1 MGLTFVETHTPLGYV
16 LYQGNTETIC
26 LFLLKLTTQD
36 IIRSFLDCF
45 LQQYN
50 SEIIKQSVLCSH
62 NKRGR
67 ENSTDVLA
75 LAIV

>member
-1 MGLTFVETHTPLGYV
+1 MGLTLAETHTPLGYV

-45 LQQYN
+45 LQQYY
-50 SEIIKQSVLCSH
+50 SEIIKHQFYVLIT
-62 NKRGR
+62 RGR

-75 LAIV
+75 LATV